1 MLIGDAGG
9 SSAADALHMSEKL
22 TPLVAFNDDHEQ
34 LIVAGSDPSS
44 SDED

>member
-1 MLIGDAGG
+1 MPWP
-9 SSAADALHMSEKL
+9 SQVPTYVHMSEKL

-34 LIVAGSDPSS
+34 LIPSGSDLP